1 MKRNKWLSRRFLAA
15 VWAGGLATYIVVAN
29 RTEFVQLALTL
40 VAIVGVWVGGES
52 YLKKVYHNNSEL
64 PNNLEGK

>member
-1 MKRNKWLSRRFLAA
+1 MKHNKWLSRRFWAA
-15 VWAGGLATYIVVAN
+15 VWAGSLATYIVVAN

-52 YLKKVYHNNSEL
+52 YLKKIYNN
-64 PNNLEGK
+64 PDKAKNDG

>member
-1 MKRNKWLSRRFLAA
+1 MKRNKWLSRRFWAA
-15 VWAGGLATYIVVAN
+15 VWAGSLATYIVIAD

-52 YLKKVYHNNSEL
+52 YLKKIFR
-64 PNNLEGK
+64 EGNKEN

>member
-1 MKRNKWLSRRFLAA
+1 MTHNKWLSRRFWAA
-15 VWAGGLATYIVVAN
+15 IWAGSLATYIVIAN

-52 YLKKVYHNNSEL
+52 YLKKVFRDGNKEN
-64 PNNLEGK
+64 

>member
-1 MKRNKWLSRRFLAA
+1 MKHNKWLSRRFWVA
-15 VWAGGLATYIVVAN
+15 VWAGSLATYIVVAD

-52 YLKKVYHNNSEL
+52 YLKKIFR
-64 PNNLEGK
+64 EGNKEN

>member
-1 MKRNKWLSRRFLAA
+1 MKRNKWMSRRFWAA
-15 VWAGGLATYIVVAN
+15 VWAGSLATYIVVAN

-52 YLKKVYHNNSEL
+52 YLKKIYNN
-64 PNNLEGK
+64 PDKAKNDG

>member
-1 MKRNKWLSRRFLAA
+1 MKRNKWMSRRFWAA
-15 VWAGGLATYIVVAN
+15 VWAGSLATYIVITN
-29 RTEFVQLALTL
+29 RIEFVQLALTL

-52 YLKKVYHNNSEL
+52 YLKKVFQNNSEI

>member
-1 MKRNKWLSRRFLAA
+1 MSRRFWAA
-15 VWAGGLATYIVVAN
+15 AWAGSLATYIVIAN

-52 YLKKVYHNNSEL
+52 YLKKVFRDGNKEN
-64 PNNLEGK
+64 